1 MIAPG
6 EASAPASSGNGRI
19 RVLAVDDQPENLE
32 LLAAILEEE
41 AIEVDQAADGLEALA
56 AVERRLPHAIL
67 LDVMMPRLD
76 GFEVCRRLKGR
87 RPSCFVPVI
96 LLTALADT
104 ESKVRGLESGAD
116 DFLNKPFHRSE
127 LLTRLRSLLK
137 IRALRDE
144 LDSTESVIFSMI
156 ELLEGKETRTRHHS
170 LRVAALAAAT
180 ARRLELDPRRRQD
193 LVWGALLH
201 DLGKLGVP
209 ESVLLRSEAER
220 SADERALYESHPEL
234 GRRILG
240 PIASLR
246 RAAEIVAAHHERR
259 DGAGYPNRLASS
271 ELPLG
276 TEIVAAANRLDHLR
290 LATPDR
296 PDEWAKELRSASRAG
311 EFRADY
317 VEAVLHAVNE
327 IAPEPPL
334 DEILPV
340 PVPEPGGTIL
350 VADDSATNRM
360 LYRELLE
367 EAGFRVITVADGEE
381 ALAARRSETPD
392 LMILDVRMPKIA
404 GDEVC
409 RRVKSEPD
417 SAFLP
422 VVLVTAYDERASR
435 AKAIEARAD
444 DLLISPVQRAELLA
458 RVRSLLRLRVY
469 HDDLVRHE
477 NVVLSLSAA
486 LEAKDPY
493 TRGHSQRVGEL
504 SARLALEL
512 GETAEIA
519 DRLRLG
525 GLLHDI
531 GKVAIPEAL
540 LHKPGRLEKHEFA
553 KIMEH
558 PVIGWEICRRLRSAA
573 PVLDVIRYHHERFD
587 GGGYPDG
594 LAGEAIPWHA
604 RVLAVADALDA
615 LTSER
620 PYRER
625 MTIAAALA
633 LLAEETRQGKWDPR
647 VFAALRAVDERG
659 AADLRL
665 ESRAAGAAAT
675 A

>member
-1 MIAPG
+1 MSAPG
-6 EASAPASSGNGRI
+6 ARI
-19 RVLAVDDQPENLE
+19 RVLTVDDQPENLE

-41 AIEVDQAADGLEALA
+41 EIEVDQAADGLEALA

-127 LLTRLRSLLK
+127 LVTRLRSLLK

-156 ELLEGKETRTRHHS
+156 ELLEGKDPRTRHHS

-209 ESVLLRSEAER
+209 ESVLRRPSKER
-220 SADERALYESHPEL
+220 SAEERTLFESHPDL
-234 GRRILG
+234 GRRILE

-246 RAAEIVAAHHERR
+246 RAVEIVAAHHERR
-259 DGAGYPNRLASS
+259 DGTGYPNRLTSA

-290 LATPDR
+290 LSAPDQ
-296 PDEWAKELRSASRAG
+296 PEAWARALREASRGGA
-311 EFRADY
+311 FRSDY
-317 VEAVLHAVNE
+317 VEAVLHAVHE
-327 IAPEPPL
+327 IAPEPSL

-367 EAGFRVITVADGEE
+367 DAGFRVVTVADGEE
-381 ALAARRSETPD
+381 ALAARRGEKPD

-409 RRVKSEPD
+409 RRVKAEPG
-417 SAFLP
+417 SAFSP
-422 VVLVTAYDERASR
+422 VILVTAYDERGSR
-435 AKAIEARAD
+435 SRAIEAHAD
-444 DLLISPVQRAELLA
+444 DLLISPVHRSELVA

-486 LEAKDPY
+486 LEAKDAY
-493 TRGHSQRVGEL
+493 TKGHSQRVGEL
-504 SARLALEL
+504 SFRLALEL
-512 GETAEIA
+512 GEPPEIA
-519 DRLRLG
+519 ERLRLG

-531 GKVAIPEAL
+531 GKVAVPEAL

-553 KIMEH
+553 QIMEH

-573 PVLDVIRYHHERFD
+573 PVLEVIRYHHERFD

-604 RVLAVADALDA
+604 RILAVADALDA

-620 PYRER
+620 PYRDR
-625 MTIAAALA
+625 MTVAEAM
-633 LLAEETRQGKWDPR
+633 LLLSEETRNGKWDPR
-647 VFAALRAVDERG
+647 VFNALAAVDARG
-659 AADLRL
+659 AADLRQA
-665 ESRAAGAAAT
+665 EEAT
-675 A
+675 SS